1 MQNRDIEFNSDFKG
15 DRVILSRATY
25 EEIVAFC
32 RMHGET
38 DLPPFPP
45 DFMFKSVFEGKHD
58 KEVKKL
64 TDE

>member
-1 MQNRDIEFNSDFKG
+1 MQNRDIEFKDGKA
-15 DRVILSRATY
+15 ILSRATY

-38 DLPPFPP
+38 DLPAFPNP
-45 DFMFKSVFEGKHD
+45 QPQIEYPKPS
-58 KEVKKL
+58 KEIKKL